1 MAKIEFFALGGL
13 DEHAK
18 ECYVLNV
25 NGDLYLINV
34 GIDVPSS
41 VSLGVKRIIPDY
53 SWINENKRFIKGI
66 FIGTPSYAHFGSLEF
81 FHQFIPNIPIYATDI
96 GASILNI
103 YFDKRARRHE
113 LAPIKLNIHIIEPL
127 KTERTGACMVTPFR
141 ISNSMPKSVGFVF
154 DTSDG
159 AVIYV
164 DDFIISSNKN
174 ASFEDQIFEI
184 NKITHGKN
192 LMLITGMGLAGKNN
206 GFTAP
211 NHRVAAYFDT
221 ILSDNENRVV
231 IAVYDDD
238 VYKILSIAHA
248 CSVKNRPFS
257 IYSNTFIEL
266 YKFLNAK
273 GYYVPR
279 NLQLLNDSQ
288 LDTSTNGVIVVT
300 GTPAR
305 LYTKLSKIIGD
316 DDPKFHLK
324 ENDAF
329 VFAETTIPGYETFE
343 AELFDSVARTDIDNI
358 YKLPKN
364 IIKASAS
371 NEDHKFLVE
380 LIKPKYIIPVSGLY
394 MDFVEYARAVAQ
406 TGFMKQNVIMLENG
420 QCVSFNNGIIDSKKK
435 FIKLEPQFIG
445 TQGVLDVGASSLF
458 ERDQMKENGV
468 VLLSLLFDKETK
480 LIKKYNYDA
489 VGVTNLSEEN
499 KTIINAIVEF
509 CNKEITT
516 ILADGVSHAQIDM
529 KNIKMLIRKMVSK
542 QFEKKFNKKPL
553 VLSTIIFVKHA
564 KPQTAGGDK

>member
-1 MAKIEFFALGGL
+1 
-13 DEHAK
+13 
-18 ECYVLNV
+18 
-25 NGDLYLINV
+25 
-34 GIDVPSS
+34 
-41 VSLGVKRIIPDY
+41 
-53 SWINENKRFIKGI
+53 
-66 FIGTPSYAHFGSLEF
+66 
-81 FHQFIPNIPIYATDI
+81 
-96 GASILNI
+96 
-103 YFDKRARRHE
+103 
-113 LAPIKLNIHIIEPL
+113 
-127 KTERTGACMVTPFR
+127 
-141 ISNSMPKSVGFVF
+141 MPKSVGFVF